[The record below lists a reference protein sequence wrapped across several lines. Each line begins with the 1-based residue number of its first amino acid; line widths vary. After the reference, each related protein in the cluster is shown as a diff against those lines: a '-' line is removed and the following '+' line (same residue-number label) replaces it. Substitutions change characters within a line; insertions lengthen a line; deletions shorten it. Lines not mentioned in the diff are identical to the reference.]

1 MPRKPVSQLPGAG
14 RGGTKPRGTSKA
26 ASQADLAE
34 RRARIFEMRRH
45 HATFAQIATQTG
57 LNVATVH
64 GDYHRYIAEL
74 VPVEEVEDQR
84 RIELE
89 RLDALSMPWYR
100 LAIQGDEKAAVVYL
114 RARDQYAKISGMY
127 APIKVEVRSPDDI
140 ARDLT
145 AYLAGVDAARDSA
158 RAAETDT
165 A

>member
-1 MPRKPVSQLPGAG
+1 MPRKPASQLPGAG
-14 RGGTKPRGTSKA
+14 RAGTKPRGAAKT

-34 RRARIFEMRRH
+34 RRVRVFEMRRD
-45 HATFAQIATQTG
+45 HATFAQIATQVG
-57 LNVATVH
+57 VNVATAH
-64 GDYHRYIAEL
+64 SDYHRYLGEL

-114 RARDQYAKISGMY
+114 KARDQYAKISGMY

-158 RAAETDT
+158 RVASTDP